1 MSQPFRLPEGGRI
14 DRSRPLA
21 FRFDGRS
28 YAGYEGDTLASA
40 LLANGV
46 HLTSRSFKE
55 RRPRGILAAGSEESH
70 ALVAIGAGGRRT
82 PSVRATLEPLAEGL
96 AAARQHGWPSLGF
109 DLGAINGLFH
119 ALLPAG
125 FYNKTFKWPSWE
137 LYEPAIRRMAALG
150 AAPRERDADRYLWRN
165 AHCDLLVVGGGAAG
179 LVAALVGA
187 RAGARVILAESDRE
201 FGGALLSRRESF
213 GVPAPEA
220 WLDTIAGELAATP
233 NVRLLPRTTV
243 VGAFGHGVYS
253 ALESAVA
260 GEERWRERWWRIRA
274 RRTVLA
280 SGAIEQPL
288 VFPDNDRPGI
298 LLAGAARVYLQ
309 RYAVAVGRRVL
320 VATNNDSAYRVA
332 LELRAAG
339 IEVATVADSRGEASD
354 DLARALA
361 GAGIPLEKGT
371 RVERTE
377 GRLRVKGATLVGA
390 DGGRKRIACDAIAMS
405 GGWNPA
411 AQLWGQSGGRL
422 RFDPRSACLVPDGT
436 LAGMRAVGG
445 AAGTS
450 DPRAALDEA
459 AAAAATLLGELGRP
473 AAIDAS
479 PWSGV
484 AAEPV
489 PASVGALGCASE
501 TRRDRAWVDFAHDVT
516 AADIDLAVRENFV
529 SVEHLKRYTTVGM
542 SIDQGKTSNLNAL
555 AILAER
561 TGRPVSAVG
570 TTKFR
575 PPVTPV
581 TLGAIAGGRLR
592 NFLRPTRLLPSHDR
606 QVAAGAHFE
615 DFGFWRR
622 PATYPRPGEREAAT
636 IAREVLAVRR
646 TAGIFEAS
654 PLGKIL
660 VRGADAGR
668 FLDFVYANP
677 VSDLKPGRV
686 RYGVMLT
693 EKGIV
698 MDDGVCGRLG
708 EEEFWVGTSS
718 GNATRVALWL
728 EEWLQCQWTDWRVIT
743 TDLTSQW
750 ATVTVAGPR
759 ARDIVAALGLDVDL
773 GREAFPH
780 MSVRAGRIGRVP
792 CRIFRVSFTGELT
805 YEVSVPADHGAALWD
820 AATAAG
826 EPLGAMPLGVEALL
840 VLRTE
845 KGYLHVGADTDGT
858 TVPDDIGFGA
868 AIARKQG
875 DFVGR
880 RSLSLPE
887 NVRPDRLQLVGLR
900 CAGPAAPFLPGAH
913 LLDGVRV
920 APPVESAGY
929 LTSACFSP
937 TLGAHLGLGMLRRGR
952 QRMGE
957 IVTVFEG
964 GATTKAEVVAPTHYD
979 AKGER
984 LHG

>member
-1 MSQPFRLPEGGRI
+1 MSQPFRLPAGGRI
-14 DRSRPLA
+14 DRTRPLA

-28 YAGYEGDTLASA
+28 YAGYDGDTLASA

-55 RRPRGILAAGSEESH
+55 RRPRGILSAGSEESH
-70 ALVAIGAGGRRT
+70 ALVAVGEGGRRT
-82 PSVRATLEPLAEGL
+82 PSARATLEPLVEGL
-96 AAARQHGWPSLGF
+96 VAASQHGWPSLRF
-109 DLGAINGLFH
+109 DVGAVNGAFH
-119 ALLPAG
+119 PFLPAG
-125 FYNKTFKWPSWE
+125 FYNKTFKWPNWE
-137 LYEPAIRRMAALG
+137 TYEPAIRRLASLG
-150 AAPRERDADRYLWRN
+150 TAPRQRDAERYLWRN

-179 LVAALVGA
+179 LVAALVAA
-187 RAGARVILAESDRE
+187 RAGARVLLAESDAA
-201 FGGALLSRRESF
+201 FGGGLLARCGSF
-213 GVPAPEA
+213 GGVAPEA
-220 WLDTIAGELAATP
+220 WIAPIVSELAATP
-233 NVRLLPRTTV
+233 GVRLLTRTTV
-243 VGAFGHGVYS
+243 VGAFDHGAFS
-253 ALESAVA
+253 ALEVA
-260 GEERWRERWWRIRA
+260 APGRQRWRERWWRIRA
-274 RRTVLA
+274 RRAILA
-280 SGAIEQPL
+280 TGAIEQPL
-288 VFPDNDRPGI
+288 VFPDNDRPGV
-298 LLAGAARVYLQ
+298 LLADAARVYLQ
-309 RYAVAVGRRVL
+309 RYAVAIGRRVL

-339 IEVATVADSRGEASD
+339 IEVATVADSRAEVRDELVS
-354 DLARALA
+354 ALA
-361 GAGIPLEKGT
+361 GAGIALEKGT
-371 RVERTE
+371 RIERTA
-377 GRLRVKGATLVGA
+377 GRLRVRCADLVA
-390 DGGRKRIACDAIAMS
+390 ANVARSQVACDTIAMS

-411 AQLWGQSGGRL
+411 AQLYGQAGGRL
-422 RFDPRSACLVPDGT
+422 RFDERLACLVPDGK
-436 LAGMRAVGG
+436 LAAIRAVGA
-445 AAGTS
+445 AAGTF
-450 DPRAALDEA
+450 DPRGALDEA
-459 AAAAATLLGELGRP
+459 ASAAAELLGEIGRAVEP
-473 AAIDAS
+473 DAA
-479 PWSGV
+479 PWAAV
-484 AAEPV
+484 AAESAAAPV
-489 PASVGALGCASE
+489 GELGCASA
-501 TRRDRAWVDFAHDVT
+501 TRRDRAWVDFGHDVT

-542 SIDQGKTSNLNAL
+542 SVDQGKTSNLNAL

-561 TGRPVSAVG
+561 TGRPIGAVG

-581 TLGAIAGGRLR
+581 SLGAIAGGRLGA
-592 NFLRPTRLLPSHDR
+592 FLRPTRLLPSHDR
-606 QVAAGAHFE
+606 QLAAGAHFE

-622 PATYPRPGEREAAT
+622 PATYPRPGESEEAT

-668 FLDFVYANP
+668 FLDFIYANA

-708 EEEFWVGTSS
+708 EEEFWVGSSS

-728 EEWLQCQWTDWRVIT
+728 EEWLQCQWTEWRVVT

-759 ARDIVAALGLDVDL
+759 ARDIVGALGADIDL
-773 GREAFPH
+773 GRDAFPH
-780 MSVRAGRIGRVP
+780 MSVRSGRLGGVA
-792 CRIFRVSFTGELT
+792 CRIFRVSFSGELT

-820 AATAAG
+820 ALVAAG
-826 EPLGAMPLGVEALL
+826 EPHGAMPLGVEALL

-868 AIARKQG
+868 AIARKRV

-887 NVRPDRLQLVGLR
+887 NLRPDRLQLVGLR
-900 CAGPAAPFLPGAH
+900 CVGPTAPFLAGGH
-913 LLDGVRV
+913 LLEGGRV
-920 APPVESAGY
+920 TPPVESVGY

-952 QRMGE
+952 QRTGE
-957 IVTVFEG
+957 VVTIFEG
-964 GATTKAEVVAPTHYD
+964 GATTRAEVVAPTHYD
-979 AKGER
+979 PAGER
-984 LHG
+984 LHD